1 MLNPIRVSGS
11 AAMPKD
17 RLVQLVLGG
26 RPGRQAIVPVVM
38 RPCGVPPEK
47 VTVRRSERGVAP
59 YTAPAAPELDHGEIG
74 AGRSSGSQTDRRQ
87 QSNYHC
93 KSHHSSTPQCWRPS
107 AAGSFVA
114 GGSRR
119 LALPNPRFAPAVV
132 HHRIVPLRLRFV
144 PALQADPVV
153 FPPRRQRSSL
163 TSLPSPARAVL
174 EHRHG
179 AVGARRGG

>member
-1 MLNPIRVSGS
+1 
-11 AAMPKD
+11 MPSD
-17 RLVQLVLGG
+17 CVVQLVLGG
-26 RPGRQAIVPVVM
+26 RPSRQAIVPVVV
-38 RPCGVPPEK
+38 RPHGVPPQK
-47 VTVRRSERGVAP
+47 VPIRRCKCGVSPHA
-59 YTAPAAPELDHGEIG
+59 APAAPELNHGEIG
-74 AGRSSGSQTDRRQ
+74 AGRSSGSQADRRQ

-119 LALPNPRFAPAVV
+119 LALPNPRFAPAV

-144 PALQADPVV
+144 PALQADPAE
-153 FPPRRQRSSL
+153 FPPRRQRSGL

-179 AVGARRGG
+179 VAGARRGG